1 MESRIATNVV
11 DPLRLECSAA
21 LLAKDQE
28 IAALRSEGTSTART
42 DTESSSNVQLVAQL
56 AEQATMIKK
65 SNDQYFSLKS
75 RLDFYEKRQAGVKH
89 CASVIPPPPQLFSQY
104 PLLKLYLGQLK
115 LSPSFSKRP
124 IQCLPHSAND

>member
-1 MESRIATNVV
+1 MESQIATNVV
-11 DPLRLECSAA
+11 DLLRFEFSAA
-21 LLAKDQE
+21 LLDKYQE

-42 DTESSSNVQLVAQL
+42 NTESSSNVQLVAQL

-75 RLDFYEKRQAGVKH
+75 RLDFYARDKQVWNIVLL
-89 CASVIPPPPQLFSQY
+89 SLPPKLFSQY

-115 LSPSFSKRP
+115 LLPSLSKRL
-124 IQCLPHSAND
+124 IQCLPRLSQ